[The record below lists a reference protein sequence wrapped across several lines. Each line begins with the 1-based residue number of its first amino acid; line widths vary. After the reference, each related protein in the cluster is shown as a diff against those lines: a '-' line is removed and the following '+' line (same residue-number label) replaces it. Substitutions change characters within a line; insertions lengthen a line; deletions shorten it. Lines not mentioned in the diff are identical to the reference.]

1 MPLYPPRD
9 KVDRQNTWN
18 SESVFV
24 NEAAWEAELR
34 SVLAGIADVQRFQGR
49 LGESAAVLLQALT
62 ARDQLWVRAQRVY
75 MYAGFAQAVDTTN
88 QQSAGMHSQ
97 AGSMFG
103 QVAAA
108 LAFFA
113 PELIDVGHDKLRQ
126 WMQQDVRLAVYAHS
140 LDDLFRRR
148 AHVRS
153 AEVEELLGMLA
164 DPFDGPAGT
173 ASMLTNADLRFAP
186 ATTSSA
192 KKLEV
197 TQSSLPRLLHLP
209 DRAARQSAWNNYMD
223 RHLEFKNTL
232 ASNLVTSIKASVVRS
247 RARRHESSLAASLFD
262 SNIPV
267 EVFHSLLDTFQRHL
281 PIWHRYFELRRK
293 ALRLRSLAYY
303 DLWAP
308 LAPRKVKITFE
319 QAVELIAEGLA
330 PLGLDYTAALRR
342 GCLEQRWIDW
352 IPNKGKASGAFSY
365 GAPGTHP
372 FILMSFS
379 HDVSSLST
387 LAHELGHS
395 MHSYL
400 TWKHQPLVYT
410 DYSLFVAEV
419 ASNFHQA
426 MVRAHLL
433 KTSTDRSLLIAVI
446 EEAMDNFLRYF
457 LQMPL
462 LARFELE
469 AHRRVEAAGSL
480 TADDMSN
487 LLADLFAEGLGPAAK
502 IDRPR
507 VGMVWSTFGHL
518 FADYYVYQYA
528 TGISGAHA
536 LADRILKG
544 DKGAADD
551 YLGFLRAGASAY
563 PLEVLRQAGVDLAS
577 PQPVE
582 QTFAIMEEYIHRL
595 EKLLA

>member
-1 MPLYPPRD
+1 
-9 KVDRQNTWN
+9 
-18 SESVFV
+18 
-24 NEAAWEAELR
+24 
-34 SVLAGIADVQRFQGR
+34 
-49 LGESAAVLLQALT
+49 
-62 ARDQLWVRAQRVY
+62 
-75 MYAGFAQAVDTTN
+75 
-88 QQSAGMHSQ
+88 
-97 AGSMFG
+97 MFG

-308 LAPRKVKITFE
+308 LTPRKVKITFE

-433 KTSTDRSLLIAVI
+433 NTATNPSLLIAVI